1 MITNFLRPPRTLG
14 EWAADGIR
22 VLGLVSVVVA
32 AIGWQVT
39 DAGVLAFAL
48 PALCVPRFLGMRPSA
63 DIVTGVV
70 VLVAAWSNVID
81 LYTTVPDWDLLLHFA
96 GTGVLTVCAMLA
108 LARFGALPAPRSADA
123 TAAGT
128 VVVAVAV
135 GLALSA
141 VWEMVEWAGWLFIS
155 DEIFVGYQD
164 TIGDMAIGG
173 VGAAVAGLVLTRVRV
188 LRADAA

>member
-1 MITNFLRPPRTLG
+1 M
-14 EWAADGIR
+14 
-22 VLGLVSVVVA
+22 
-32 AIGWQVT
+32 
-39 DAGVLAFAL
+39 
-48 PALCVPRFLGMRPSA
+48 
-63 DIVTGVV
+63 
-70 VLVAAWSNVID
+70 
-81 LYTTVPDWDLLLHFA
+81 TT
-96 GTGVLTVCAMLA
+96 
-108 LARFGALPAPRSADA
+108 A